1 MVFDRHPCSV
11 WYPNLYAATCFLP
24 LKVNKAIFGCFF
36 GYIVLVL
43 KNFFIPLLY
52 VNIELHTLPLMFD
65 SCCIELHEFLVPVKH
80 FY

>member
-36 GYIVLVL
+36 GYIILVL
-43 KNFFIPLLY
+43 KI
-52 VNIELHTLPLMFD
+52 
-65 SCCIELHEFLVPVKH
+65 
-80 FY
+80 FYSIAVR